1 MDAVISADGVLRF
14 ENNAHTQLAPP
25 SPPPSPPLGAAPSDF
40 DLDSDDSEE
49 DFGPPPSP
57 PCPEEEIPTPDP
69 VEEKATQEEMQVCT
83 QYLAVHDAHRKT
95 YIFKVS
101 ISSLICLIE
110 KTREPA

>member
-25 SPPPSPPLGAAPSDF
+25 SPPPSPPLGAAPADF

-83 QYLAVHDAHRKT
+83 VLSSTLIRIVKRT
-95 YIFKVS
+95 FFKFTS
-101 ISSLICLIE
+101 
-110 KTREPA
+110 RH